1 MRATLAALTALL
13 VAAAW
18 LPGARAGDGDAP
30 KDPAPKDLGPPKDAP
45 PPAKPPDAKAP
56 AGEAAKKDAT
66 PAMDGKS
73 DPKAPAAAPKPDAG
87 TGPVS
92 PARSPRSKR
101 EALRFLD
108 QVAVSVNFDDASLA
122 DALSYLAV
130 LTGVNI
136 VVGPA
141 LRKEGDPDLIRVS
154 LRLTKVSALQV
165 LELIAEGKD
174 LGIGFQ
180 SGVLTVTTRKEARGK
195 PVLRLY
201 ALGDMFMP
209 IRDFPAPDLMLHP
222 AGAERKV
229 EEETETKPAFGDA
242 DEVLRMVKE
251 HTGAGTWED
260 GDVSASVMHD
270 WLVVR
275 QYEEV
280 HAEIGKLLALLR
292 SAR

>member
-1 MRATLAALTALL
+1 VLLALL
-13 VAAAW
+13 FASAW
-18 LPGARAGDGDAP
+18 LPGARAGDGD
-30 KDPAPKDLGPPKDAP
+30 PPKDAP
-45 PPAKPPDAKAP
+45 PPAKPPEGKGTDAKAP
-56 AGEAAKKDAT
+56 AGEAAKKEPQKD
-66 PAMDGKS
+66 
-73 DPKAPAAAPKPDAG
+73 PAAKDDGPKSAATKDDAMG
-87 TGPVS
+87 AKPVAVTANVL

-101 EALRFLD
+101 EALHFLD
-108 QVAVSVNFDDASLA
+108 QVAVSVNFDDTSLA
-122 DALSYLAV
+122 AALSYLSV
-130 LTGVNI
+130 VTGVNI

-154 LRLTKVSALQV
+154 LRLTKVSARQV
-165 LELIAEGKD
+165 LELLAEGKD

-201 ALGDMFMP
+201 ALGDMLMP

-222 AGAERKV
+222 AGAEKKV
-229 EEETETKPAFGDA
+229 EPETETKPAFGEA

-251 HTGAGTWED
+251 NTGAGTWDD

-280 HAEIGKLLALLR
+280 HAEIGKLLTLLR